1 MVFLDLSDCENGDCF
16 PLLEVASDCSII
28 CKIFRKDLY
37 YHLNMLPKRKRECVC
52 VSVCVYVCVCVC
64 VCVCDFTA
72 CCCAEMF
79 LLDPQSHRNV

>member
-1 MVFLDLSDCENGDCF
+1 MVFLDLSDCENGECF

-52 VSVCVYVCVCVC
+52 VYVCVCMCVCVCVC
-64 VCVCDFTA
+64 VCVRERERGCL
-72 CCCAEMF
+72 CVC
-79 LLDPQSHRNV
+79 V